1 MTTGSH
7 VPRAHAPQQE
17 KPRPGET
24 QAPHGKVAPHLTA
37 TREKPTHSNQD
48 PVQTRIKNRTTLQM
62 QNVLVNV
69 DVFYK
74 TANFYLVFRASH
86 KSAIS

>member
-1 MTTGSH
+1 MCPEPMLHNKRSH
-7 VPRAHAPQQE
+7 DQE
-17 KPRPGET
+17 KPKH
-24 QAPHGKVAPHLTA
+24 PHGKVAPHLAA

-74 TANFYLVFRASH
+74 MANFYLVFRASR